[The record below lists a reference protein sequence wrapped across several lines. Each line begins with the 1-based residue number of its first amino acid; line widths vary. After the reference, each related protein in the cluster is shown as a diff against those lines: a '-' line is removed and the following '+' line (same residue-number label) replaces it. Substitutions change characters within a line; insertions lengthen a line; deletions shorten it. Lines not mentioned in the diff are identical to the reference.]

1 MVRSNNCFY
10 YQQGIGSNVSTFSY
24 FFVYYVVELVM
35 KHVDGSGIMGSL
47 YSRYAREIY
56 YKTMSQSIRYVTIVL
71 EKVSFSEELFPCIWL
86 IGS

>member
-1 MVRSNNCFY
+1 
-10 YQQGIGSNVSTFSY
+10 
-24 FFVYYVVELVM
+24 M
-35 KHVDGSGIMGSL
+35 KHVDRSGIMGCL

-56 YKTMSQSIRYVTIVL
+56 YKTMSQSVRYVTIVL